1 MSKLTVD
8 DIVPGDLYV
17 FADPT
22 FSFWVG
28 LVARATRRCGHSNT
42 HYIFEFIELIE
53 LADGTYSL
61 GCEIGAQ
68 LPINVK
74 YFERYP
80 RIPSASD
87 QLFS

>member
-1 MSKLTVD
+1 MKLTVN
-8 DIVPGDLYV
+8 DIVPGELYV

-22 FSFWVG
+22 FSFWEG
-28 LVARATRRCGHSNT
+28 LVARATHRCGHSNT

-53 LADGTYSL
+53 LADGTHSL
-61 GCEIGAQ
+61 GDKIGAQ
-68 LPINVK
+68 LPMNVK

-80 RIPSASD
+80 RVQSASD